1 MKRLSLVHRG
11 ELLVSLGLL
20 VLGVYIVYHAGGIA
34 ESQGYEQLGP
44 RLFPALIGAGLALFG
59 VALTWHVLTGGW
71 RNMPQDQEAHKLPD
85 WKAFLFLSAGV
96 IVQMTLVKSIGF
108 TFATTL
114 LFFAVTYGFGSR
126 RLVRDALIGLS
137 ISVFSFYLF
146 TLVLKLHL
154 PASPL
159 GVI

>member
-1 MKRLSLVHRG
+1 MKTLSLVHRG

-44 RLFPALIGAGLALFG
+44 RLFPALAGVALALFG
-59 VALTWHVLTGGW
+59 IALARHALTGGW
-71 RNMPQDQEAHKLPD
+71 RNMPEDQEAHKLPD
-85 WKAFLFLSAGV
+85 WQAFAFLTGGMIA
-96 IVQMTLVKSIGF
+96 QMALVGWIGF
-108 TFATTL
+108 TLATTL
-114 LFFAVTYGFGSR
+114 LYLAVTYGFGSR
-126 RLVRDALIGLS
+126 RIVRDALIGFAL
-137 ISVFSFYLF
+137 SVFAFYLF